1 MCQLVSV
8 CVSPALK
15 CLVSINKRGN
25 GRPQNS
31 QTHGRHTPLMTSA
44 SRQETALCNKSKM
57 VLLRPDAVVTALLR
71 LCSFFDFCTV
81 VVVAIPI
88 SPLLYLHNLHVTTSR
103 IVNLD
108 NRTIGCSWFF
118 SFTNFNFKDVSCY
131 SRTIWVS
138 LFHVNSVSN
147 WVNSEKCC
155 KRDSCFWKESLLRV
169 GNEYQVTL

>member
-88 SPLLYLHNLHVTTSR
+88 SPLLYLHNLHVTS
-103 IVNLD
+103 
-108 NRTIGCSWFF
+108 
-118 SFTNFNFKDVSCY
+118 K
-131 SRTIWVS
+131 
-138 LFHVNSVSN
+138 HH
-147 WVNSEKCC
+147 
-155 KRDSCFWKESLLRV
+155 ESLILTTEQSDVLDFSHLQILILRTWAAIPEQFGLV
-169 GNEYQVTL
+169 YFMWTLYRIESIQRSAASVIAVSERSLCSG